1 MPKGLIYL
9 IDRGLKFGKFI
20 KILSSGEV
28 FMEFEAVIGLEVHAQ
43 LSTHSKLF
51 CSCSTRFGAEPNSQ
65 VCPICTGQPGVLPV
79 INKRAIEYALRLA
92 LALSCQIN
100 LFSVM
105 ARKHYFYPDLPKN
118 YQISQYDLP
127 LAEGG
132 YVEIELNDQKKTI
145 GLTRI
150 HLEEDAGKLVHDEKL
165 PYSYVDFN
173 RTGVPLLE
181 IVSKPEITSPE
192 EAVAYLKT
200 LRSIVRYLGICDGNM
215 EEGSLRCDANI
226 SVRPKGSSTFGTKV
240 ELKNMNS
247 FKHVERALAYEI
259 KRQIG
264 LILEGKE
271 VVQETRLYDE
281 ATQTTHPMRG
291 KEEAH
296 DYCYFPDPDLIE
308 IQLEEALI
316 EKIKEELPELPQ
328 AKKER
333 FVKAY
338 GLTSYEAGILTE
350 EKTLADF
357 FEEALRFY
365 PNPKAVSNFILT
377 EVLRYLNRDRLD
389 ISESQLKPEHLA
401 ELLELVEKEVI
412 SITLAK
418 QQVFPEVYAK
428 GLSPKKIVEEKG
440 LLQESSEA
448 QLKGVCEEV
457 LRENP
462 SEVEKYRSGKKG
474 LIGFFVGQ
482 VMKKTQGKANPKVVN
497 KILTEL
503 LEK

>member
-1 MPKGLIYL
+1 M
-9 IDRGLKFGKFI
+9 D
-20 KILSSGEV
+20 
-28 FMEFEAVIGLEVHAQ
+28 FEAVIGLEVHAQ
-43 LSTHSKLF
+43 LSTQSKLF
-51 CSCSTRFGAEPNSQ
+51 CSCSTQFGAKPNSQ
-65 VCPICTGQPGVLPV
+65 VCPVCTGQPGVLPV
-79 INKRAIEYALRLA
+79 INQKAVEYALRLA
-92 LALSCQIN
+92 LALGCRIN
-100 LFSVM
+100 LTSVM

-118 YQISQYDLP
+118 YQISQYELP

-132 YVEIELNDQKKTI
+132 AVKIELNGEKKEI
-145 GLTRI
+145 GLVRI
-150 HLEEDAGKLVHDEKL
+150 HLEEDAGKLIHDERQ

-181 IVSKPEITSPE
+181 IVSKPEIFSPE
-192 EAVAYLKT
+192 EAVVYLKT

-215 EEGSLRCDANI
+215 EEGSLRCDANV
-226 SVRPKGSSTFGTKV
+226 SVRPRGSQTFGTKV

-308 IQLEEALI
+308 IQLEKELLEAI
-316 EKIKEELPELPQ
+316 QRELPELPQ
-328 AKKER
+328 NKRER
-333 FVKAY
+333 FEREY
-338 GLTSYEAGILTE
+338 GLTPYEAGILTE
-350 EKTLADF
+350 ERTLADF
-357 FEEALRFY
+357 FEETVKLY
-365 PNPKAVSNFILT
+365 PNPKAISNFVLT
-377 EVLRYLNRDRLD
+377 EVLRYLNRDHLD
-389 ISESQLKPEHLA
+389 IRESKLKPEFLA
-401 ELLELVEKEVI
+401 ELLSLVEREVI

-418 QQVFPEVYAK
+418 QQVFPEVYER
-428 GLSPKKIVEEKG
+428 GLSPQKVIEEKN
-440 LLQESSEA
+440 LIQESSEES
-448 QLKGVCEEV
+448 LRKLCEEV
-457 LRENP
+457 LQENP
-462 SEVEKYRSGKKG
+462 SEVEKYRAGKKG

-497 KILTEL
+497 KLLTEL
-503 LEK
+503 LERE

>member
-1 MPKGLIYL
+1 
-9 IDRGLKFGKFI
+9 
-20 KILSSGEV
+20 
-28 FMEFEAVIGLEVHAQ
+28 MEFEAVIGLEVHAQ
-43 LSTHSKLF
+43 LSTQSKLF
-51 CSCSTRFGAEPNSQ
+51 CSCSTKFGAAPNSQ

-79 INKRAIEYALRLA
+79 INRKAVEYALRLA
-92 LALSCQIN
+92 LALNCKIN
-100 LFSVM
+100 LTSVM

-118 YQISQYDLP
+118 YQISQYEIP
-127 LAEGG
+127 IAEGG
-132 YVEIELNDQKKTI
+132 AVEIEINGKKKTI
-145 GLTRI
+145 GLVRI
-150 HLEEDAGKLVHDEKL
+150 HLEEDAGKLIHDEKL
-165 PYSYVDFN
+165 PFSYVDFN

-181 IVSKPEITSPE
+181 IVSKPEIHSPE

-215 EEGSLRCDANI
+215 EEGSLRCDANV
-226 SVRPKGSSTFGTKV
+226 SVRPKGSSVFGTKV

-264 LILEGKE
+264 LLLEGKE

-308 IQLEEALI
+308 IQLEESLI
-316 EKIKEELPELPQ
+316 ERIKGELPELPQ

-333 FVKAY
+333 FMREY
-338 GLTSYEAGILTE
+338 GLGAYEAGILTE

-357 FEEALRFY
+357 FEETVRLY
-365 PNPKAVSNFILT
+365 PNPKNVSNFILT
-377 EVLRYLNRDRLD
+377 EVLRYLNRDNVDITETRLTP
-389 ISESQLKPEHLA
+389 KMLA

-418 QQVFPEVYAK
+418 QQVFPEVYER
-428 GLSPKKIVEEKG
+428 GVFPKQIIEEKG
-440 LLQESSEA
+440 LVQESSEE
-448 QLKGVCEEV
+448 LLRKLCEEV
-457 LRENP
+457 LKENP
-462 SEVEKYRSGKKG
+462 SEVEKYKAGKKG
-474 LIGFFVGQ
+474 LLGFFVGQ